1 MRHRETNATPS
12 PPSSDHEGESEI
24 SVLAVM
30 SSKERVNERDFSTL
44 TLDELALGLGERAKA
59 TNSIC
64 ERPFVHHNEPVEIQ
78 SA

>member
-1 MRHRETNATPS
+1 
-12 PPSSDHEGESEI
+12 
-24 SVLAVM
+24 M